1 MNGQPPY
8 AADPLNPA
16 DEELA
21 AAIQR
26 GLADGS
32 LIDAGEWLER
42 HEADELREHLRT
54 AECHARYIAGYE
66 LDRMTAAE
74 LIAEHDD
81 HPAHVKSC
89 RDYPGNLQLAVSRR
103 APRQCPPAIR
113 SYHLGGHQ

>member
-42 HEADELREHLRT
+42 HEADELR
-54 AECHARYIAGYE
+54 G
-66 LDRMTAAE
+66 
-74 LIAEHDD
+74 
-81 HPAHVKSC
+81 
-89 RDYPGNLQLAVSRR
+89 
-103 APRQCPPAIR
+103 PPARHRR
-113 SYHLGGHQ
+113 SRPLRRRHGP